1 MVKFNFFDFLSDTP
15 NTFIFQEEK
24 NKTNFGGVLF
34 LLYIIIM
41 LLISLTY
48 IVNFAINDKYIV
60 DALTHINSTYNES
73 DKSLET
79 DDDLNPYVN
88 FNVTIDSE
96 DEEINNLFVLYN
108 GFFEIQNKNQSYRK
122 ASNFQLRRTWVGELY
137 FGIAINCGTDK
148 TCTSHDEE
156 YEPIDTF
163 NVTVSYT
170 GYKLN
175 HEEDIPLQITEDIPK
190 KFFFEIGF
198 LDNIFEQLYLN
209 WEVVIYQDQKS
220 LFDTL
225 TKRKREY
232 IFGEIKNS
240 KAIIDPGAGKR
251 DLIFSVRNSNNILNY
266 YMPLVEIFLRN
277 DHKEY
282 IEYKRIKIVFL
293 DVIANIG
300 ALFSTLK
307 FVFSTI
313 FSFYSRNFE
322 NYKMVEKILKY
333 PNKIIDSNAQPN
345 EISASKKKT

>member
-1 MVKFNFFDFLSDTP
+1 M
-15 NTFIFQEEK
+15 
-24 NKTNFGGVLF
+24 
-34 LLYIIIM
+34 
-41 LLISLTY
+41 
-48 IVNFAINDKYIV
+48 
-60 DALTHINSTYNES
+60 
-73 DKSLET
+73 
-79 DDDLNPYVN
+79 
-88 FNVTIDSE
+88 
-96 DEEINNLFVLYN
+96 
-108 GFFEIQNKNQSYRK
+108 
-122 ASNFQLRRTWVGELY
+122 
-137 FGIAINCGTDK
+137 
-148 TCTSHDEE
+148 
-156 YEPIDTF
+156 
-163 NVTVSYT
+163 
-170 GYKLN
+170 
-175 HEEDIPLQITEDIPK
+175 
-190 KFFFEIGF
+190 
-198 LDNIFEQLYLN
+198 YLN